1 MKQMS
6 SEPKLETFISRIKKD
21 NLQLEELYN
30 NPDNLKELLWF
41 FDEERGNEVAQ
52 KIYKKEEVAVHAT
65 IVKNLAS
72 LYPLSKYVLNALYQQ
87 DVKETDGYFI
97 DVLKES
103 GDIVDSVEKVI
114 SRIEVEKLNITT
126 TFTDYKRRV
135 ESLKKEIEEK
145 QASLKDLAAQK
156 EEATRLQS
164 DLDTISR
171 DISDLKNIEIDKLKK
186 DKTAKDNELKRLQSE
201 KEKLSGDID
210 KIEKQLQAEKDNISD
225 EKIIAKLREL
235 SKMLP
240 AGVEY

>member
-103 GDIVDSVEKVI
+103 GDIVASVEKVI

-135 ESLKKEIEEK
+135 ESLRKEIEEK

-156 EEATRLQS
+156 AEVTSLQ
-164 DLDTISR
+164 DELDKISR
-171 DISDLKNIEIDKLKK
+171 EISDLKNIEINKLKK
-186 DKTAKDNELKRLQSE
+186 EKTAKDNELKRLKSE
-201 KEKLSGDID
+201 NEKLRGDID

>member
-1 MKQMS
+1 MS

-21 NLQLEELYN
+21 NLQLEKLYN

-52 KIYKKEEVAVHAT
+52 KIYEEVDVHDD
-65 IVKNLAS
+65 IVKNLAR
-72 LYPLSKYVLNALYQQ
+72 LYPLSKHVLNALYQQ
-87 DVKETDGYFI
+87 DVKEADGYFI

-103 GDIVDSVEKVI
+103 GDIVASVEEVI

-126 TFTDYKRRV
+126 TFTDYQKRV

-145 QASLKDLAAQK
+145 QASLNDLAVQK
-156 EEATRLQS
+156 AEVTKLQS
-164 DLDTISR
+164 ELDKISR

-186 DKTAKDNELKRLQSE
+186 DKTAKDSELKRLQSE
-201 KEKLSGDID
+201 KEKLRGDID
-210 KIEKQLQAEKDNISD
+210 KIENQLQAEKENISD

>member
-1 MKQMS
+1 MS

-21 NLQLEELYN
+21 NLQLEKLYN

-52 KIYKKEEVAVHAT
+52 KIYEEVDVHAD
-65 IVKNLAS
+65 IVKNLAR
-72 LYPLSKYVLNALYQQ
+72 LYPLSKHVLNALYQQ
-87 DVKETDGYFI
+87 DVKEADGYFI

-103 GDIVDSVEKVI
+103 GDIVASVEEVI

-135 ESLKKEIEEK
+135 ESLRKEIEEK
-145 QASLKDLAAQK
+145 QASLKDLDVQK
-156 EEATRLQS
+156 EEATRLQGE
-164 DLDTISR
+164 LDKISR
-171 DISDLKNIEIDKLKK
+171 EISDLKNIEINKLKK
-186 DKTAKDNELKRLQSE
+186 EKTAKDNELKRLKSE
-201 KEKLSGDID
+201 KEKLNGDIG
-210 KIEKQLQAEKDNISD
+210 KINKQLQAEEKNISD
-225 EKIIAKLREL
+225 EQIIAKLREL

>member
-1 MKQMS
+1 MS
-6 SEPKLETFISRIKKD
+6 SEPKLETFISRIKKAD
-21 NLQLEELYN
+21 LQLEELYN

-52 KIYKKEEVAVHAT
+52 KIYKEEVAHAD
-65 IVKNLAS
+65 IVKNLAR
-72 LYPLSKYVLNALYQQ
+72 LYPLSKHVLNAFYQQ
-87 DVKETDGYFI
+87 DAKETDAYFI
-97 DVLKES
+97 EVLKE
-103 GDIVDSVEKVI
+103 GADIVASVKHVI

-135 ESLKKEIEEK
+135 ESLHKEIAEK

-156 EEATRLQS
+156 EEVTSLQ
-164 DLDTISR
+164 DELDKISR
-171 DISDLKNIEIDKLKK
+171 DISNLKNIDINELKK
-186 DKTAKDNELKRLQSE
+186 KKTAKDNELKRLKSE

-210 KIEKQLQAEKDNISD
+210 KIEKQLQAEKENISD

>member
-1 MKQMS
+1 MS
-6 SEPKLETFISRIKKD
+6 SEPKLETFISRIKKAD
-21 NLQLEELYN
+21 LKLEELYN

-41 FDEERGNEVAQ
+41 FDKERGNEVAQ
-52 KIYKKEEVAVHAT
+52 KIHKEEVAVHAT

-72 LYPLSKYVLNALYQQ
+72 LYPLSKHVLNTLYQQ

-103 GDIVDSVEKVI
+103 GDIVASVEKVI

-135 ESLKKEIEEK
+135 ESLNKEIAEK

-156 EEATRLQS
+156 AEVTRLQS
-164 DLDTISR
+164 ELETISK

-186 DKTAKDNELKRLQSE
+186 DKTAKDNELKRLKSE

-210 KIEKQLQAEKDNISD
+210 KIEKQLQAEKENISD

>member
-1 MKQMS
+1 MS

-41 FDEERGNEVAQ
+41 LDEERGNEVAQ
-52 KIYKKEEVAVHAT
+52 KIYEEVKVRDK
-65 IVKNLAS
+65 IVKNLAR
-72 LYPLSKYVLNALYQQ
+72 LYPLSKHVLNALYQQ

-103 GDIVDSVEKVI
+103 GDIVASVEDVI
-114 SRIEVEKLNITT
+114 SLIEVEKLNITT

-145 QASLKDLAAQK
+145 QASLNDLAVQK

-164 DLDTISR
+164 DLDTISKE
-171 DISDLKNIEIDKLKK
+171 ISDLKNIDELKK
-186 DKTAKDNELKRLQSE
+186 KKTAKDNELKRLKSE
-201 KEKLSGDID
+201 NEKIRGDID

>member
-1 MKQMS
+1 MS

-52 KIYKKEEVAVHAT
+52 KIYKEEVAHAD
-65 IVKNLAS
+65 IVKNLAR
-72 LYPLSKYVLNALYQQ
+72 LYPLSKHVLNAFYQQ
-87 DVKETDGYFI
+87 DAKETDAYFI
-97 DVLKES
+97 EVLKE
-103 GDIVDSVEKVI
+103 GADIVASVKHVI

-135 ESLKKEIEEK
+135 ESLHKEIAEK

-156 EEATRLQS
+156 EEVTSLQ
-164 DLDTISR
+164 DELDKISR
-171 DISDLKNIEIDKLKK
+171 EISDLKNIDINELKK
-186 DKTAKDNELKRLQSE
+186 KKTAKDNELKRLKSE

-210 KIEKQLQAEKDNISD
+210 KIEKQLHAEEENISD
-225 EKIIAKLREL
+225 ERIIAKLREL

>member
-1 MKQMS
+1 MS
-6 SEPKLETFISRIKKD
+6 SEPKLETFISRIKKAD
-21 NLQLEELYN
+21 LQLEELYN

-52 KIYKKEEVAVHAT
+52 KIYKE
-65 IVKNLAS
+65 NLAR
-72 LYPLSKYVLNALYQQ
+72 LYPLSKHVLNAFYQQ
-87 DVKETDGYFI
+87 DAKETDAYFI
-97 DVLKES
+97 EVLKE
-103 GDIVDSVEKVI
+103 GADIVASVKHVI

-135 ESLKKEIEEK
+135 ESLHKEIAEK

-156 EEATRLQS
+156 EEVTSLQ
-164 DLDTISR
+164 DELDKISR
-171 DISDLKNIEIDKLKK
+171 DISNLKNIDINELKK
-186 DKTAKDNELKRLQSE
+186 KKTAKDNELKRLKSE

-210 KIEKQLQAEKDNISD
+210 KIEKQLQAEKENISD

>member
-1 MKQMS
+1 MS
-6 SEPKLETFISRIKKD
+6 SEPKLETFISRIKKAD
-21 NLQLEELYN
+21 LQLEELYN

-52 KIYKKEEVAVHAT
+52 KIYKEEVAHAD
-65 IVKNLAS
+65 IVKNLAR
-72 LYPLSKYVLNALYQQ
+72 LYPLSKYVLNAFYQQ
-87 DVKETDGYFI
+87 DAKETDAYFI
-97 DVLKES
+97 EVLKE
-103 GDIVDSVEKVI
+103 GADIVASVKHVI

-135 ESLKKEIEEK
+135 ESLHKEIAEK

-156 EEATRLQS
+156 EEVTSLQ
-164 DLDTISR
+164 DELDKISR
-171 DISDLKNIEIDKLKK
+171 EISDLKNIDINELKK
-186 DKTAKDNELKRLQSE
+186 KKTAKDNELKCLKSE

-210 KIEKQLQAEKDNISD
+210 KIEKQLQAEEENISD
-225 EKIIAKLREL
+225 ERIIAKLREL

>member
-1 MKQMS
+1 MS

-41 FDEERGNEVAQ
+41 FDKERGSEVAQ
-52 KIYKKEEVAVHAT
+52 KIHEEVKVRDK
-65 IVKNLAS
+65 IVKNLAG
-72 LYPLSKYVLNALYQQ
+72 LYPLSKHVLNTLYQQ

-103 GDIVDSVEKVI
+103 GDIVASVEDVI

-145 QASLKDLAAQK
+145 QASLNDLAVQK
-156 EEATRLQS
+156 EEATRLQGE
-164 DLDTISR
+164 LDKISR
-171 DISDLKNIEIDKLKK
+171 EISDLKNIEINKLKK
-186 DKTAKDNELKRLQSE
+186 EKTAKDNELKRLKSE
-201 KEKLSGDID
+201 KEKLNGDIG
-210 KIEKQLQAEKDNISD
+210 KIEKQLQAEEKNISD
-225 EKIIAKLREL
+225 EQIIAKLREL

>member
-1 MKQMS
+1 MS

-52 KIYKKEEVAVHAT
+52 KIYKKEEVAVHAK

-72 LYPLSKYVLNALYQQ
+72 LYPLSKYVLNALYQK

-103 GDIVDSVEKVI
+103 GDIVTSVEKVI

-135 ESLKKEIEEK
+135 ESLKKEIAEK
-145 QASLKDLAAQK
+145 QASLEDLAVQK
-156 EEATRLQS
+156 EEVTSLQ
-164 DLDTISR
+164 DELDKISR
-171 DISDLKNIEIDKLKK
+171 DISDLKNIDINELKK
-186 DKTAKDNELKRLQSE
+186 KKTAKDNELKRLKSE
-201 KEKLSGDID
+201 NEKLRGDID

>member
-1 MKQMS
+1 MS

-52 KIYKKEEVAVHAT
+52 KIYKEEVAHAD
-65 IVKNLAS
+65 IVKNLAR
-72 LYPLSKYVLNALYQQ
+72 LYPLSKHVLNAFYQQ
-87 DVKETDGYFI
+87 DAKETDAYFI
-97 DVLKES
+97 EVLKES
-103 GDIVDSVEKVI
+103 GDIVASVKHVI

-135 ESLKKEIEEK
+135 ESLHKEIAEK

-156 EEATRLQS
+156 EEVTSLQ
-164 DLDTISR
+164 DELDKISR
-171 DISDLKNIEIDKLKK
+171 EISDLKNIDINELKK
-186 DKTAKDNELKRLQSE
+186 KKTAKDNELKRLKSE

-210 KIEKQLQAEKDNISD
+210 KIEKQLQAEEENISD
-225 EKIIAKLREL
+225 ERIIAKLREL

>member
-21 NLQLEELYN
+21 NLQLEKLYN

-52 KIYKKEEVAVHAT
+52 KIYEEVDVHAD
-65 IVKNLAS
+65 IVKNLAR
-72 LYPLSKYVLNALYQQ
+72 LYPLSKHVLNALYQQ
-87 DVKETDGYFI
+87 DVKEADGYFI

-103 GDIVDSVEKVI
+103 GDIVASVEEVI

-135 ESLKKEIEEK
+135 ESLRKEIEEK
-145 QASLKDLAAQK
+145 QASLKDLDVQK
-156 EEATRLQS
+156 EEATRLQGE
-164 DLDTISR
+164 LDKISR
-171 DISDLKNIEIDKLKK
+171 EISDLKNIEINKLKK
-186 DKTAKDNELKRLQSE
+186 EKTAKDNELKRLKSE
-201 KEKLSGDID
+201 KEKLNGDIG
-210 KIEKQLQAEKDNISD
+210 KINKQLQAEEKNISD
-225 EKIIAKLREL
+225 EQIIAKLREL

-240 AGVEY
+240 AGVED